1 MCDGKRKRK
10 FQDAKIIDIKK
21 PVPDFMIGTGK
32 GELLMWSMIYLSVLA
47 GYALSF

>member
-21 PVPDFMIGTGK
+21 PGPDFMIGTGK
-32 GELLMWSMIYLSVLA
+32 DKHLKSSMIYLSVLV
-47 GYALSF
+47 GYALSS